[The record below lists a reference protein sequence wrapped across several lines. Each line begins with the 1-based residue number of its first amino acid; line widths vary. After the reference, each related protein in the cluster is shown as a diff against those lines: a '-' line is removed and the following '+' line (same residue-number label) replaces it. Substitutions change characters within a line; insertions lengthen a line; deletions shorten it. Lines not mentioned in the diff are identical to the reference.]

1 MDHFRYLSGELVCE
15 SLPLATL
22 AGHVGTPTFVY
33 SKDTLTLHFRRL
45 QEAFAALHPL
55 ICFSVKSCPNLGVLR
70 TLVDL
75 GAGLDVVSGGELT
88 RARLAGC
95 PSDRTVFAG
104 VGKTES
110 EILSALGRPET
121 TDPAPEQSTPIA
133 LFNVESEP
141 EFQAIATAAKAVGV
155 TARAALRVN
164 PDIDAVTHK
173 YTTTGTH
180 ETKFGVDFRRAKE
193 FFKSY
198 DGHPNLK
205 LSALHMHLGSPVPSA
220 APYVQACRLAR
231 ELIDELE
238 SVGHRIDTLNI
249 GGGFGADYTTG
260 QALSP
265 FDYAGAIVPELLPWF
280 ESRWERTGRKTGLIL
295 EPGRFIAA
303 SAGVLLTRVIYVKN
317 SGTKRFII
325 CDAGMHTLLRPSH
338 YNAFHFIWPVRVA
351 PQHVPLTRV
360 ESPDLPG
367 LERCDVVGP
376 ICETGDFLALDRP
389 LPPLAPGDLLAVFT
403 AGAYGMSMSSRYNSH
418 PLSAE
423 VLVSGSTATVVRE
436 RETMH
441 DLIAH
446 ERTPRPLHV

>member
-1 MDHFRYLSGELVCE
+1 MDHFRYLSGELTCE
-15 SLPLATL
+15 DVNLAGV

-33 SKDTLTLHFRRL
+33 SQATLTLHYQRL
-45 QEAFAALHPL
+45 QEAFGQLKPL

-70 TLVDL
+70 ALINL

-95 PSDRTVFAG
+95 PNDRIVFAG
-104 VGKTES
+104 VGKTEH
-110 EILSALGRPET
+110 EILAALGRPET
-121 TDPAPEQSTPIA
+121 ADPAPQQSTPIA
-133 LFNVESEP
+133 LFNIESEP
-141 EFQAIATAAKAVGV
+141 EFQAISTAARAIGV

-173 YTTTGTH
+173 FTTTGTH
-180 ETKFGVDFRRAKE
+180 ETKFGVDFRRARE
-193 FFKSY
+193 FFRSY
-198 DGHPNLK
+198 DGHPNLR
-205 LSALHMHLGSPVPSA
+205 LSGLHMHLGSPVPSA
-220 APYVQACRLAR
+220 EPYVQACRLAR
-231 ELIDELE
+231 ELVDELE
-238 SVGHRIDTLNI
+238 SVGHRIDTLNL

-265 FDYAGAIVPELLPWF
+265 FDYARAIVPELLPWCG
-280 ESRWERTGRKTGLIL
+280 SRWERTGKTTRLIL
-295 EPGRFIAA
+295 EPGRFIAG

-338 YNAFHFIWPVRVA
+338 YGAFHFIWPVRVT
-351 PQHVPLTRV
+351 PQHVPTSRV

-389 LPPLAPGDLLAVFT
+389 LPPLAPGDVLAVFT
-403 AGAYGMSMSSRYNSH
+403 AGAYGMSMASRYNSH
-418 PLSAE
+418 PLPAE
-423 VLVSGSTATVVRE
+423 VLVSGSSATVIRE
-436 RETMH
+436 RETLH
-441 DLIAH
+441 DLVQH
-446 ERTPRPLHV
+446 ERTPRRLSL